1 MKSLKPLKR
10 FLVAS
15 IILVLP
21 SCEKSE
27 WNEIEYLLNLSAE
40 KSYLIEESHIANLP
54 PVIQNYL
61 EASGVVGTHYSNSIK
76 FTYTG
81 DFKLNEDAEWAPM
94 DAVTYITYVPLS
106 RNWFGEINSSMGKMT
121 GLDYYY
127 NGKGKM
133 DIRLFPSIPF
143 QVAAGPEL
151 DIGELLTILAEIV
164 FNPSACLNSYIEW
177 EQLTDYSAKATIHDA
192 GISASGIFF
201 FDENFLVTHF
211 ETDERYLVSGDRVEN
226 HLWTVY
232 VTDYREFDG
241 VLSPSEFNLMWHLP
255 STSYEYIRA
264 RVDDIEFNPAN
275 I

>member
-241 VLSPSEFNLMWHLP
+241 VLSPS
-255 STSYEYIRA
+255 
-264 RVDDIEFNPAN
+264 
-275 I
+275 

>member
-1 MKSLKPLKR
+1 MKKLVKLKI
-10 FLVAS
+10 VA
-15 IILVLP
+15 IALILYIA

-27 WNEIEYLLNLSAE
+27 WNEIEYLLNLSKG
-40 KSYLIEESHIANLP
+40 KSYLIEESHLANLP

-61 EASGVVGTHYSNSIK
+61 EAAGVIRTYYANSIK

-81 DFKLNEDAEWAPM
+81 NFKLNENADWAPM
-94 DAVTYITYVPLS
+94 DAVTYITYGPLS

-127 NGKGKM
+127 NGMGKM

-143 QVAAGPEL
+143 QVATGPEL

-164 FNPSACLNSYIEW
+164 FNPSACLNSFIEW
-177 EQLTDYSAKATIHDA
+177 EQLTDYSAKATITDA
-192 GISASGIFF
+192 GITASGIFY
-201 FDENFLVTHF
+201 FDENCLVTHF
-211 ETDERYLVSGDRVEN
+211 ETDERYLVSGNRVEN

-232 VTDYREFDG
+232 VTDYKAFDG
-241 VLSPSEFNLMWHLP
+241 VLIPSEFNLMWHMP

-264 RVDDIEFNPAN
+264 TVDHIEFNPAN

>member
-1 MKSLKPLKR
+1 
-10 FLVAS
+10 
-15 IILVLP
+15 
-21 SCEKSE
+21 
-27 WNEIEYLLNLSAE
+27 
-40 KSYLIEESHIANLP
+40 
-54 PVIQNYL
+54 
-61 EASGVVGTHYSNSIK
+61 VVGTYYANSIK

-81 DFKLNEDAEWAPM
+81 DFKLNEDADWAPM
-94 DAVTYITYVPLS
+94 DAVTYITYGPLS

-143 QVAAGPEL
+143 QVATGPEL

-177 EQLTDYSAKATIHDA
+177 EQLTDYSAKATITDA
-192 GISASGIFF
+192 GITASGIFF
-201 FDENFLVTHF
+201 FDENYLVTHF
-211 ETDERYLVSGDRVEN
+211 ETDERYLVTGDRVEN

-232 VTDYREFDG
+232 VTDYKEFDG
-241 VLSPSEFNLMWHLP
+241 ILIPSEFNLMWHLP

-264 RVDDIEFNPAN
+264 KIDDIVFNPAN